1 MSTFYAKKILSRC
14 VVLGYTFRP
23 HATLLADRDRWSRP
37 EKVSDLCAEAQH
49 LELYGTKGCA
59 MPSTAIV
66 DVAIGIVFVY
76 LFFSLICSVVNEGIA
91 AVLSLR
97 AKNLVAGITS
107 LFSGSKTADGTQ
119 FVQAIYEHGLV
130 RGLFKDPPA
139 AAAGAAASIEAELSK
154 AAQKLKQVTLPSYI
168 PSATFATALIDTI
181 APPTTAPRTL
191 DDVRKAIAALPD
203 NPAKEALMSLIAS
216 TQSELSEFQQKV
228 ENWYNDSMERAAGWY
243 KRNTQKF
250 LLVIALAVTVA
261 LNVDTLHIALTLW
274 NNPVA
279 RQATVD
285 LAQSYVKDQKN
296 LPANNQGLMAQA
308 KSLSALGES
317 LPIPFGW
324 SSKKPDASQP
334 AAPPE
339 PVGNPRLNGFEMLI
353 GWLITTLALSLGAPF
368 WFDVLSKFMV
378 VRSTIKPQD
387 KS

>member
-1 MSTFYAKKILSRC
+1 
-14 VVLGYTFRP
+14 
-23 HATLLADRDRWSRP
+23 
-37 EKVSDLCAEAQH
+37 
-49 LELYGTKGCA
+49 

-66 DVAIGIVFVY
+66 DVAIGIAFVY

-107 LFSGSKTADGTQ
+107 LFSDSKTADGPDGKL

-139 AAAGAAASIEAELSK
+139 AAGALANIPAELSK

-168 PSATFATALIDTI
+168 PSGTFATALIDTI
-181 APPTTAPRTL
+181 APPTTASRSL
-191 DDVRKAIAALPD
+191 DDVRKAVAALPD
-203 NPAKEALMSLIAS
+203 NLTKEALMSLIAS
-216 TQSELSEFQQKV
+216 TKSELPEFEQKV
-228 ENWYNDSMERAAGWY
+228 EAWYNASMDRAAGWY
-243 KRNTQKF
+243 KRNTQRF
-250 LLVIALAVTVA
+250 LLAIALVVTVA

-285 LAQSYVKDQKN
+285 LAQKYVEANPVKASSESATGTAGATPDKATEQK
-296 LPANNQGLMAQA
+296 LLAQA
-308 KSLSALGES
+308 TTLSNLGKS

-324 SSKKPDASQP
+324 SSPP
-334 AAPPE
+334 PAPPGAQPVAPE
-339 PVGNPRLNGFEMLI
+339 PSGNPLLNGFEKLI

-368 WFDVLSKFMV
+368 WFDVLNKFMV
-378 VRSTIKPQD
+378 VRSTIKPHE
-387 KS
+387 KSEPEKSKDA